1 MSSKASLRYAKALF
15 ALGKEEQNIQ
25 SLRSEV
31 ARLAELLAEHSDFRE
46 VLLTPLYPADERKA
60 VLLQVAERA
69 ELSHLLKNFTAYLID
84 RRRLIDFPGI
94 AEEFSRL
101 ADEDEGLLTAKVRSA
116 SPLDEEREQ
125 RLQRALSERTGRRVR
140 LDIELDPT
148 LIGGAIAKVGDLVI
162 DGSLRTQLGQLRAT
176 LMKGSGA
183 WISKPQ
189 KLPTS

>member
-15 ALGKEEQNIQ
+15 ALGKEEQNLQ
-25 SLRSEV
+25 ALRGEV
-31 ARLAELLAEHSDFRE
+31 SRLAELLATHSDFRE
-46 VLLTPLYPADERKA
+46 VLLTPLHPADERKS
-60 VLLQVAERA
+60 VLEQVAERA
-69 ELSHLLKNFTAYLID
+69 ELSHLLKNFSAYLID
-84 RRRLIDFPGI
+84 RRRLIDFPEI
-94 AEEFSRL
+94 AEEFGRL

-148 LIGGAIAKVGDLVI
+148 LIGGAIAQVGDLVI

-176 LMKGSGA
+176 LMKGS
-183 WISKPQ
+183 
-189 KLPTS
+189 

>member
-46 VLLTPLYPADERKA
+46 VLLTPLYPADERKT

-84 RRRLIDFPGI
+84 RRRLIDFPEI

-101 ADEDEGLLTAKVRSA
+101 ADQDEGLLTAKVRSA

-148 LIGGAIAKVGDLVI
+148 LIGGAIAQVGDLVI

-176 LMKGSGA
+176 LMKGS
-183 WISKPQ
+183 
-189 KLPTS
+189 

>member
-15 ALGKEEQNIQ
+15 ALGKEDQNIQ

-46 VLLTPLYPADERKA
+46 VLLMPLHPADERKA
-60 VLLQVAERA
+60 VLLQVAELA
-69 ELSHLLKNFTAYLID
+69 ELSHLLKNFTTYLID
-84 RRRLIDFPGI
+84 RRRLIDFPEI

-101 ADEDEGLLTAKVRSA
+101 ADQDEGLLTAKVRSA

-125 RLQRALSERTGRRVR
+125 RLQRALSERTGQRVR

-148 LIGGAIAKVGDLVI
+148 LIGGAIAQVGDLVI

-176 LMKGSGA
+176 LMKGS
-183 WISKPQ
+183 
-189 KLPTS
+189 

>member
-46 VLLTPLYPADERKA
+46 VLLTPLHPANERKA
-60 VLLQVAERA
+60 VLLKVAERA

-84 RRRLIDFPGI
+84 RRRLIDFPEI

-148 LIGGAIAKVGDLVI
+148 LIGGAIAQVGDLVI

-176 LMKGSGA
+176 LMKGS
-183 WISKPQ
+183 
-189 KLPTS
+189 